1 MIWVILLAIFG
12 LTMIVAEVFFPSMG
26 VLSILAAVCL
36 TGAVLLGFQ
45 EGQVTGFLVLSV
57 AVIGAPVA
65 WIFALRALPNT
76 PFGKRLVL
84 DAQSLEGSNRAGQE
98 TGLEDLLNKTGESIS
113 PLRPAGY
120 ARIDGRRVDVVTRG
134 ELLDSGERVR
144 VIEVEGNRVVVAKQ
158 DPPN

>member
-57 AVIGAPVA
+57 AVIGAPVGVPDPLA
-65 WIFALRALPNT
+65 FLR
-76 PFGKRLVL
+76 
-84 DAQSLEGSNRAGQE
+84 
-98 TGLEDLLNKTGESIS
+98 
-113 PLRPAGY
+113 
-120 ARIDGRRVDVVTRG
+120 
-134 ELLDSGERVR
+134 
-144 VIEVEGNRVVVAKQ
+144 
-158 DPPN
+158 